1 MMGKDGIKFTN
12 RYKLRIR
19 LQSAWLQEVGILEES
34 LREGHLKTES
44 ICCFHQRTIVL
55 TEEKS
60 DRVED
65 VSQYKLHCES
75 VNAETT
81 TNPRQK
87 TVDGSDQRQDGQD
100 IGPGEGPLVNVG
112 ILDLGTTYKI

>member
-44 ICCFHQRTIVL
+44 ICCFHQKNYRANRG
-55 TEEKS
+55 KK
-60 DRVED
+60 R
-65 VSQYKLHCES
+65 
-75 VNAETT
+75 
-81 TNPRQK
+81 
-87 TVDGSDQRQDGQD
+87 
-100 IGPGEGPLVNVG
+100 PGRRHIPIQAAL
-112 ILDLGTTYKI
+112 